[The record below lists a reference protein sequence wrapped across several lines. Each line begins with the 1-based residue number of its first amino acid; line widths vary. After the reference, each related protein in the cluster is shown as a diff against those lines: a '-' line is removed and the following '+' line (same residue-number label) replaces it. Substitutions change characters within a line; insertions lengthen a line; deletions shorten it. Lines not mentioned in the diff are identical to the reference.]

1 MEVEMEVW
9 ICFGPLL
16 FYLCSMPVR
25 VCGLLVCPVVFTNHQ
40 CLCSKHRASLYG
52 QHAPRLSTQR
62 SIRQVANI
70 KIGVGGREA
79 GPSWRTPGETRPNY
93 FPNSLNL
100 PALVGWPGESPTL
113 EVAGFLSP
121 LLFYHSWLPIIIW
134 ETSAL
139 SPAGGASGASAMTQ
153 PLPTRGSPSQFCVL
167 LEICRVMSLYNNHTD
182 LPAAQPNPWLPLD
195 LKFFN
200 SSSGPAGLPSTG
212 HLRTRS
218 CFLHTGLYYCV
229 NLENGSLEIKF
240 LKIDQL

>member
-1 MEVEMEVW
+1 MEVW

-139 SPAGGASGASAMTQ
+139 YCFPFIPSAHV
-153 PLPTRGSPSQFCVL
+153 LPITAPDNNLLLSYCVL
-167 LEICRVMSLYNNHTD
+167 STILLISH
-182 LPAAQPNPWLPLD
+182 LP
-195 LKFFN
+195 
-200 SSSGPAGLPSTG
+200 
-212 HLRTRS
+212 
-218 CFLHTGLYYCV
+218 
-229 NLENGSLEIKF
+229 
-240 LKIDQL
+240 